1 MTVSQI
7 KQAEENGCT
16 NVRELSVWY
25 MGYLTG
31 EKETLIKAIDDISN
45 EDRMAKKE
53 NDEHYADY
61 SDQGDDMYDAI
72 KEEFKGKDDD

>member
-16 NVRELSVWY
+16 TARELSLWY

-31 EKETLIKAIDDISN
+31 EKETLIKAIDDLSN

-61 SDQGDDMYDAI
+61 SDRNDDMYDAI